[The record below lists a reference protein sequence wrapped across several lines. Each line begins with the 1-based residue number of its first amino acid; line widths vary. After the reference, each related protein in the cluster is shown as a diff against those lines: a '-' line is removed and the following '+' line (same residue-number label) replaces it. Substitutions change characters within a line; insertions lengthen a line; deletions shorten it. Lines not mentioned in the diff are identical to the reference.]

1 MSRAGEHILAFAGV
15 LFIWL
20 KNMSTNWFVN
30 MHVPCWTR
38 VDILNNFCF
47 RCFRKIAKAD
57 HEFRHV
63 RLSVL
68 LHGKIRPPLDG
79 DVCWIVHHCDNKNK
93 NELDATCAV
102 VR

>member
-1 MSRAGEHILAFAGV
+1 
-15 LFIWL
+15 
-20 KNMSTNWFVN
+20 